1 MHSTIF
7 PFTTGFN
14 TRPAKFSR
22 PVREGPLEKSWG
34 RGRRSTKKEKENLTK
49 EIREMFTK
57 IHHHRHNFFNG
68 LPHLRQS

>member
-22 PVREGPLEKSWG
+22 PVRDGPLEKSWG
-34 RGRRSTKKEKENLTK
+34 RGRRSTKKEKEN
-49 EIREMFTK
+49 
-57 IHHHRHNFFNG
+57 
-68 LPHLRQS
+68 

>member
-34 RGRRSTKKEKENLTK
+34 GVGEVQKRKRKTN
-49 EIREMFTK
+49 
-57 IHHHRHNFFNG
+57 
-68 LPHLRQS
+68 